1 MKKQKIS
8 GKASFA
14 TLKKAL
20 KYAKH
25 RRLQILFAAIFAVIS
40 TASTLYIPILIG
52 EAIDCIIGEGNVDF
66 TALASYF
73 LQIAIF
79 TGCAAL
85 CQWLM
90 NVSINSAA
98 YGIVERIRKDAMH
111 KIQHLPLSYI
121 DTHPHGDI
129 ISRVTADVE
138 QVSDGLVIGALQFFS
153 GAVTIIGTLIFMFR
167 INWMITL
174 AVVVIT
180 PVSLIVANVIA
191 KKTYS
196 MFSTSTRIRG
206 EQTALI
212 DEAIGEQKTVQAL
225 GTEQSFE
232 DRFGV
237 LNEELRRSSQVAIFA
252 SSLVNPAT
260 RFVNSLVYAAVALT
274 GGIIAV
280 SASGSAITAGVLSS
294 LLAYANQYTKP
305 FNEISGVIAELQ
317 NALACAARVFDFLEE
332 KEESDDSALPAMEE
346 ASGSI
351 KFDDVDFCYEPSRPL
366 IEGFDLDVKEGQ
378 HIAIVGPTGA
388 GKSTLINLLIRFYD
402 VTGGTLSVDGYDITK
417 ITRRS
422 LRTNYGMVL
431 QDTWLRY
438 GTVRDNIALGR
449 PDATDEEIAEAAKK
463 ARADDFIRKLSN
475 GYDTIIGPGG
485 ASVSQGQAQLICIAR
500 VILQNPKMLILDE
513 ATSSI
518 DTRTEMKISAA
529 MDDMMKGKTSFIV
542 AHRLSTIQNADKI
555 LVMNN
560 GKIVESGTHEE
571 LLEKGGFYSDIY
583 MSQFS
588 I

>member
-280 SASGSAITAGVLSS
+280 SASGGAITAGVLSS

-475 GYDTIIGPGG
+475 SYDTIIGPGG

>member
-346 ASGSI
+346 ANGSI

>member
-1 MKKQKIS
+1 MKKQKLL
-8 GKASFA
+8 GKTSFT
-14 TLKKAL
+14 TLAKAL

-25 RRLQILFAAIFAVIS
+25 RRPQIIFAAIFAVLS

-52 EAIDCIIGEGNVDF
+52 NAIDCIISEGQVF
-66 TALASYF
+66 TEEMFGYF
-73 LQIAIF
+73 IKIAVF
-79 TGCAAL
+79 TGIAAL
-85 CQWLM
+85 GQWLM

-98 YGIVERIRKDAMH
+98 YGIVENIRKDAMH
-111 KIQHLPLSYI
+111 KIQHLPLSYV

-138 QVSDGLVIGALQFFS
+138 QVSEGLVIGALQFFS
-153 GAVTIIGTLIFMFR
+153 GAVTIVGTLIFMLR
-167 INWMITL
+167 INWIITL

-180 PVSLIVANVIA
+180 PVSLVVANVIA

-196 MFSTSTRIRG
+196 MFSKSTRIRG
-206 EQTALI
+206 EQTAII

-225 GTEQSFE
+225 GTEANFE
-232 DRFGV
+232 ARFEN
-237 LNEELRRSSQVAIFA
+237 LNEDLRKSSQVAIFA

-274 GGIIAV
+274 GGLIA
-280 SASGSAITAGVLSS
+280 ATTGGTILTAGILSS

-317 NALACAARVFDFLEE
+317 NAIACASRVFDFLEE
-332 KEESDDSALPAMEE
+332 KEESDDSALSELGA
-346 ASGSI
+346 ANGNI
-351 KFDDVDFCYEPSRPL
+351 KFSDVDFCYEPERPL
-366 IEGFDLDVKEGQ
+366 IENFNLDVKEGE

-402 VTGGTLSVDGYDITK
+402 VTGGALSVDGANITK
-417 ITRRS
+417 ITRKS
-422 LRTNYGMVL
+422 LRKNYGMVL
-431 QDTWLRY
+431 QDTWLRA

-449 PDATDEEIAEAAKK
+449 PNASDEEIIEAAKK
-463 ARADDFIRKLSN
+463 ARADDFIRKLSK
-475 GYDTIIGPGG
+475 GYDTVIGPGG
-485 ASVSQGQAQLICIAR
+485 AAVSQGQAQLICIAR
-500 VILQNPKMLILDE
+500 VILQNPKILILDE

-529 MDDMMKGKTSFIV
+529 MDEMMKGKTSFIV

-555 LVMNN
+555 LVMNE
-560 GKIVESGTHEE
+560 GKIVESGKHEE

-583 MSQFS
+583 MSQFA